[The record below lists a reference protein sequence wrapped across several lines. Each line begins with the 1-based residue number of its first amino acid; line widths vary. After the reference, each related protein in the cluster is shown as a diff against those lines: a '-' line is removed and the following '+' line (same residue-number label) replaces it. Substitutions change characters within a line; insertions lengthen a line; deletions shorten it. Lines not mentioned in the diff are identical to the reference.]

1 VVKAVILIVT
11 LCQPGAV
18 ACETHRV
25 ELAGW
30 NVVGCMM
37 AGQQVVA
44 KTFPEVN
51 GREVRWR
58 CE

>member
-1 VVKAVILIVT
+1 MVKTAILIVT

-44 KTFPEVN
+44 QRFPEVN
-51 GREVRWR
+51 GRKAEWR